1 MTASGLGIVPARPQ
15 PTMQRATDKPTTRS
29 AAPGV
34 PPSAGRD
41 RLRAIGLMILA
52 VSMFACLDATAKY
65 LVTRAQLPLVQV
77 VWMRFLGQMAM
88 VVLTLGL
95 IAMPRLLSTRKLG
108 PQLFRSF
115 LLLASTLLNFAA
127 LRTLRLDQT
136 LTIQFLAP
144 LLVALLAG
152 PLLGEWVGWRRMLA
166 IITGFVG
173 ILVVIRP
180 GFEAVPPG
188 VAYALACML
197 AYTCFILITRYI
209 SAYDP
214 ADVTLTY
221 SMFAG
226 VVAMAPFALEAWV
239 WPSDALSLALAVS
252 LGFWGALGHFIFIL
266 AYRLAPAST
275 VAPFLYTQLLT
286 MTLLGFTVFG
296 DLPDRWTLVGSA
308 IVIASGIYLVH
319 REQVKKVPPSLPSQ

>member
-1 MTASGLGIVPARPQ
+1 
-15 PTMQRATDKPTTRS
+15 MQRATDKPTTRS
-29 AAPGV
+29 AAPRV
-34 PPSAGRD
+34 PPPAGRD

-239 WPSDALSLALAVS
+239 WPSDALSLVLAVS